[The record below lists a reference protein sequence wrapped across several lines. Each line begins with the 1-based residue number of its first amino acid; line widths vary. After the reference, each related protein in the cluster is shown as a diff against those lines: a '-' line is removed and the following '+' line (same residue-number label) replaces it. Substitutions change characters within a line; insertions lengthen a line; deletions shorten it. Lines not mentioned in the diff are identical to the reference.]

1 MSSFNSRR
9 RSSMLLSSQQHADNI
24 ITIGK
29 NPNLMKNVPLLSP
42 HQEQEVENNSI
53 LESSN
58 HTTQENDENDIH
70 ANNLISICQKT
81 NITKELLYYIANSIP
96 LITTFLLQYSLSL
109 SSLFI
114 IGNLCTIKEFSSLS
128 LAIMFY
134 NITGLSPIEGI
145 ATCLDSYCSTSYT
158 SGNLKYVGVFAVRCY
173 LLILCMFVPITICW
187 FTSNTWMQF
196 VLPKQHFDLIPNISR
211 FLKII
216 ICGMPALTLFE
227 TGKRFVQA
235 QGFYEITTLSL
246 IFIFPINLFL
256 IYFLTLKLGY
266 IGAPIA
272 MAISHWLMGFSL
284 VFYCLKVRPETLK
297 CWMPLNSKV
306 PKKQETLVEEEVERE
321 FEQNDSSKYGSLNHN
336 HHHDILS
343 SEENEKLVSPFFQ
356 NWGSM
361 LSLAFPGLLMIL
373 SEYLSFEIL
382 TIFTTFL
389 GDEELIAI
397 QTVIASLG
405 TLMYQDLFGLGVVI
419 STRIGQFIGSA
430 YFNSEPP
437 LTGENDIPSSS
448 ESKAIYNA
456 KKSIIAGHV
465 AAFSIALFNFVI
477 LTVPFFSKPLISLFT
492 TDQVVVEGAM
502 DIIWILGI
510 NQLYDAF
517 SVLYSSVLRAQ
528 GRQNIGGMLNIIA
541 YYIIGLPIAFFMSFG
556 EDQGISWGL
565 GLGLKGLWFG
575 CGSGILFLAISQ
587 GLIIYSGGWL
597 RVLRNSFYRL
607 K

>member
-9 RSSMLLSSQQHADNI
+9 KSSILLPSQQQQQMAMLSMGKSSSINKHVSLLNPTQQQETESIDIYQSVSGEHDPHNIHAI
-24 ITIGK
+24 
-29 NPNLMKNVPLLSP
+29 NLMNIS
-42 HQEQEVENNSI
+42 QRTSI
-53 LESSN
+53 
-58 HTTQENDENDIH
+58 
-70 ANNLISICQKT
+70 A
-81 NITKELLYYIANSIP
+81 KELNYYIANSVP

-114 IGNLCTIKEFSSLS
+114 VGNMCTIKEFSSLS

-173 LLILCMFVPITICW
+173 LLILCMFVPIIICW
-187 FTSNTWMQF
+187 FTSNYWMQYF
-196 VLPKQHFDLIPNISR
+196 LPPQHYDLIPDIAR
-211 FLKII
+211 FLRVITW
-216 ICGMPALTLFE
+216 GMPALTLFE

-256 IYFLTLKLGY
+256 IYFLTSKLGF

-272 MAISHWLMGFSL
+272 MAMSHWLMGCSL
-284 VFYCLKVRPETLK
+284 VVYCLKIRPETLQ
-297 CWMPLNSKV
+297 CWMPLNAKV
-306 PKKQETLVEEEVERE
+306 PKKQEELVEEEVEHDIV
-321 FEQNDSSKYGSLNHN
+321 QHDSSKYGSLNHRAPAVF
-336 HHHDILS
+336 
-343 SEENEKLVSPFFQ
+343 EEELVSPFLQ
-356 NWGSM
+356 NWLSM
-361 LSLAFPGLLMIL
+361 LNLAFPGLLMIL

-437 LTGENDIPSSS
+437 LSGINNIPSES
-448 ESKAIYNA
+448 EEKAIYNA
-456 KKSIIAGHV
+456 KKSILAGHI
-465 AAFSIALFNFVI
+465 AAFAIALFNFVI
-477 LTVPFFSKPLISLFT
+477 LTQPVFSKPLISLFT
-492 TDQVVVEGAM
+492 TDPIVVEGSIK
-502 DIIWILGI
+502 IIWILGV
-510 NQLYDAF
+510 NQLYDGF
-517 SVLYSSVLRAQ
+517 SVLYSSILRAQ
-528 GRQNIGGMLNIIA
+528 GRQNIGGFLNIIA
-541 YYIIGLPIAFFMSFG
+541 YYVIGLPVAFYMSFG

-565 GLGLKGLWFG
+565 GLGIKGLWLG
-575 CGSGILFLAISQ
+575 CGSGILFLAVSQ
-587 GLIIYSGGWL
+587 GLFIWLSGWL
-597 RVLRNSFYRL
+597 RVLRNSYYRL